1 MKHRKRLQICI
12 SSETFSP
19 GTYNGRFTLPRY
31 NAPKYSVFFE
41 VPLMSNILRPLPC
54 ASRLMLLFT
63 TLCALSAC
71 TTVKSAPPT
80 PETTDTGAAPAAAVA
95 APQETPAALP
105 AAAPAASTTS
115 KPAEAPKAPA
125 PRMPTKSAAESVK
138 GSPAASDYVERTDVQ
153 EYLKDISN
161 KQGIPLEWLM
171 NEVALARYSPL
182 SERYTTPR
190 PNADKKTTAEKNFL
204 LYERNIVN
212 AERIERG
219 TAFLRDHQEVFA
231 RIEEESG
238 VSRYAVAAIIGVES
252 IYGRNMGRFR
262 VLDALMT
269 LSFDYTR
276 RAKYYRSELTDFLDF
291 CWKQQISPVSV
302 TGSFAGAMG
311 LGQFMPASLRAYG
324 KDGDGDGHIDVVNS
338 PADGIASVANYLA
351 VHGWVRGERPLYR
364 VSATDAIFKAT
375 GSGGIKAHTTA
386 GALYKA
392 GVKPLEAIPLKDDEP
407 ALLVDLPWI
416 KSNNER
422 GVDYYLGTGSFA
434 AILRY
439 NRSYFYAAAVSL
451 LASELEDRD
460 AQYLEAVQKRAR
472 QAIGESP
479 AAPEADKPLEPALR
493 PNDQQN

>member
-1 MKHRKRLQICI
+1 M
-12 SSETFSP
+12 
-19 GTYNGRFTLPRY
+19 
-31 NAPKYSVFFE
+31 
-41 VPLMSNILRPLPC
+41 
-54 ASRLMLLFT
+54 
-63 TLCALSAC
+63 
-71 TTVKSAPPT
+71 
-80 PETTDTGAAPAAAVA
+80 
-95 APQETPAALP
+95 
-105 AAAPAASTTS
+105 
-115 KPAEAPKAPA
+115 
-125 PRMPTKSAAESVK
+125 
-138 GSPAASDYVERTDVQ
+138 
-153 EYLKDISN
+153 
-161 KQGIPLEWLM
+161 
-171 NEVALARYSPL
+171 
-182 SERYTTPR
+182 
-190 PNADKKTTAEKNFL
+190 
-204 LYERNIVN
+204 
-212 AERIERG
+212 
-219 TAFLRDHQEVFA
+219 
-231 RIEEESG
+231 
-238 VSRYAVAAIIGVES
+238 
-252 IYGRNMGRFR
+252 
-262 VLDALMT
+262 
-269 LSFDYTR
+269 
-276 RAKYYRSELTDFLDF
+276 
-291 CWKQQISPVSV
+291 
-302 TGSFAGAMG
+302 
-311 LGQFMPASLRAYG
+311 
-324 KDGDGDGHIDVVNS
+324 VNS

>member
-19 GTYNGRFTLPRY
+19 ETYNSRFTLPRY

-41 VPLMSNILRPLPC
+41 VPLMSNILRPLPY

-80 PETTDTGAAPAAAVA
+80 PETTDTGAAPAAAAAAA
-95 APQETPAALP
+95 APKETPASIP
-105 AAAPAASTTS
+105 
-115 KPAEAPKAPA
+115 
-125 PRMPTKSAAESVK
+125 AAESVK

-375 GSGGIKAHTTA
+375 GSGGIKTHTTA

-479 AAPEADKPLEPALR
+479 AAPEADKPLEPVLP

>member
-1 MKHRKRLQICI
+1 
-12 SSETFSP
+12 
-19 GTYNGRFTLPRY
+19 
-31 NAPKYSVFFE
+31 
-41 VPLMSNILRPLPC
+41 MSNILRPLPY

-80 PETTDTGAAPAAAVA
+80 PETTDTGAAPAAAAA
-95 APQETPAALP
+95 APKETPASIP
-105 AAAPAASTTS
+105 AAAPAASTSS

-302 TGSFAGAMG
+302 T
-311 LGQFMPASLRAYG
+311 
-324 KDGDGDGHIDVVNS
+324 
-338 PADGIASVANYLA
+338 
-351 VHGWVRGERPLYR
+351 
-364 VSATDAIFKAT
+364 DAIFKAT
-375 GSGGIKAHTTA
+375 GSGGIKTHTTA

-479 AAPEADKPLEPALR
+479 AAPEADKPLEPVLP

>member
-1 MKHRKRLQICI
+1 
-12 SSETFSP
+12 
-19 GTYNGRFTLPRY
+19 
-31 NAPKYSVFFE
+31 
-41 VPLMSNILRPLPC
+41 
-54 ASRLMLLFT
+54 
-63 TLCALSAC
+63 
-71 TTVKSAPPT
+71 
-80 PETTDTGAAPAAAVA
+80 
-95 APQETPAALP
+95 
-105 AAAPAASTTS
+105 
-115 KPAEAPKAPA
+115 
-125 PRMPTKSAAESVK
+125 MPTKSAAESVK

-375 GSGGIKAHTTA
+375 GSGGIKTHTTA

-439 NRSYFYAAAVSL
+439 NRSSSMLRRYLCSPQSL
-451 LASELEDRD
+451 KTAM
-460 AQYLEAVQKRAR
+460 
-472 QAIGESP
+472 P
-479 AAPEADKPLEPALR
+479 NTLR
-493 PNDQQN
+493 PSRSALAKRSVNPPQRPKPKSPWSLPFGQTTNRIRTIVRHELKPDDLHRSSAPRNK

>member
-19 GTYNGRFTLPRY
+19 ETYNSRFTLPRY

-41 VPLMSNILRPLPC
+41 VPLMSNILRPLPY

-80 PETTDTGAAPAAAVA
+80 PETTDTGAAPAAAA
-95 APQETPAALP
+95 AAAVPKETPASIP
-105 AAAPAASTTS
+105 
-115 KPAEAPKAPA
+115 
-125 PRMPTKSAAESVK
+125 AAESVK

-375 GSGGIKAHTTA
+375 GSGGIKTHTTA

-479 AAPEADKPLEPALR
+479 AAPEADKPLEPVLP